1 MIVSNNLV
9 WSGETWSDDNT
20 GTRSYEELY
29 RIITNDPFESAATI
43 RAAVPLP
50 YTPYPDDPVAVVKKR
65 SARRAD
71 DSRLIWEVTV
81 EYSYDSTEPEEPE
94 ANPLSR
100 QPKIRWTSALVN
112 KAVVRDIDGD
122 AVVNSAGDYFD
133 PPPEADYPRWTATI
147 QFNAATVPVG
157 ILSYAGARNN
167 AAVVIDGVSVSEER
181 ARITSLDIGE
191 VQEENGISFRS
202 ITLAVECR
210 DDGDDSFDLE
220 PLDQGFRFK
229 DGTTLKDILIEDED
243 GKKNRPSAP
252 VLLDGAGAVLA
263 NPSSSSA
270 VFLNFVVVRSLDLTV
285 FPGIE
290 AA

>member
-20 GTRSYEELY
+20 GTRTYVELY
-29 RIITNDPFESAATI
+29 RIVTDDPNESAVTI
-43 RAAVPLP
+43 RAAVPAP
-50 YTPYPDDPVAVVKKR
+50 YTPFPNDNAAVVKKR

-81 EYSYDSTEPEEPE
+81 EYSFDSKEPEEPE
-94 ANPLSR
+94 ESPLNR
-100 QPKIRWTSALVN
+100 PAKIRWTSTLVN
-112 KAVVRDIDGD
+112 RAVVRDIDGD

-133 PPPEADYPRWTATI
+133 PPPEAEYPRWTATI

-167 AAVVIDGVSVSEER
+167 AAIVVDGVSVSEER

-191 VQEENGISFRS
+191 VTQENDVSFRS

-210 DDGDDSFDLE
+210 DDGDDSFDIE

-229 DGTTLKDILIEDED
+229 DGTTLKDILIEDEE

-263 NPSSSSA
+263 NPSTSTA
-270 VFLNFVVVRSLDLTV
+270 VFLSFVVCRSLDLTV